1 VAALDNGSQPLS
13 WVNAAPYGAAFAQPT
28 RCPLGPSDPIL
39 AIVSSEDEMLCAA
52 RHLVDATRVTADRAC
67 TSVAYLHIQFATHEI
82 VLCEGLWAENFLFG
96 PDAINGIP
104 DASRAELLALNTE
117 LA

>member
-1 VAALDNGSQPLS
+1 
-13 WVNAAPYGAAFAQPT
+13 
-28 RCPLGPSDPIL
+28 
-39 AIVSSEDEMLCAA
+39 
-52 RHLVDATRVTADRAC
+52 
-67 TSVAYLHIQFATHEI
+67 VAYLHIQFATHEI